1 MKKLIFGVVVC
12 IVSLFAITANVAFGM
27 TQDEFDKELIGNMVD
42 KGIKPETARKIFVI
56 AAIRDSLELQGDICT
71 PPSEEIDIQMLTVA
85 ATIRQNAAGG
95 KFSSGVADYLKKNY
109 PCK

>member
-1 MKKLIFGVVVC
+1 MKKLFFGIAVC
-12 IVSLFAITANVAFGM
+12 IVMMFALAANVAFGM

-56 AAIRDSLELQGDICT
+56 AAIRDSLELRGDICT